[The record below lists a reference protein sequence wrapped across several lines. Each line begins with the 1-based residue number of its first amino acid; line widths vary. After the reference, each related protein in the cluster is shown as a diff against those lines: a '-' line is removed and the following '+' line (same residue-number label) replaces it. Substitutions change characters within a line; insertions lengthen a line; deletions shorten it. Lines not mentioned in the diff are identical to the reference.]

1 MIANVKTIPVLEQLD
16 AFKRIVGAQYVFV
29 EEEIRH
35 NYAQQI
41 RAISCQRARELI
53 RPIVHALRR
62 VQDTRPRLRTN
73 LRMVIDGAR
82 NGHLRNAQSARN
94 VS

>member
-53 RPIVHALRR
+53 RPIVHALRCL
-62 VQDTRPRLRTN
+62 QDAGTRLVTYLGMIVDRP
-73 LRMVIDGAR
+73 
-82 NGHLRNAQSARN
+82 GHSHFRDAKRASN
-94 VS
+94 VG